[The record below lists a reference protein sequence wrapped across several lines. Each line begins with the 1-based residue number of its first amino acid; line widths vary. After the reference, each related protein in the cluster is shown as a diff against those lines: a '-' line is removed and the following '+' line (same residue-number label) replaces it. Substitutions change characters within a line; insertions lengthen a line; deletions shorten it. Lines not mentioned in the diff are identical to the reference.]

1 MQTSRDVLVKWR
13 RGSTRNVC
21 HIPEDTRAVS
31 YPLCSLQRPL
41 LTEVTSVIPVLSR
54 KFEKINLIVNA
65 SLYLNVFK
73 TPSSSELYQYS
84 LVYTIRVFL

>member
-21 HIPEDTRAVS
+21 HIHVPEDTRAVS

-54 KFEKINLIVNA
+54 KFDENQSYCKCQLI
-65 SLYLNVFK
+65 FK
-73 TPSSSELYQYS
+73 RL
-84 LVYTIRVFL
+84 